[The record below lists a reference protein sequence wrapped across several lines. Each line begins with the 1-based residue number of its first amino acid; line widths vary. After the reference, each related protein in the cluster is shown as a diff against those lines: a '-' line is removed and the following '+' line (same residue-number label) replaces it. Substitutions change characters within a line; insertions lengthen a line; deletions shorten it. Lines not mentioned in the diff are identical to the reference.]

1 MKILII
7 GSGGREHTMAWKLR
21 RSSKVTEIF
30 CVPGN
35 GGMDGI
41 ARCVALNL
49 EDFEAI
55 TKLAR
60 DEGVDYVLVG
70 PEAPL
75 AAGIVDHLKAV
86 GVRVLG
92 PTRGAALLES
102 SKVFAK
108 DFMTRHNIP
117 TAAYTAY
124 TDAESALAR
133 LRSPETKYPLVVK
146 ADGLAAGKG
155 VVVAQ
160 NADAATDAVRRIMIE
175 REFGAAGDR
184 LIIEECLSGIEASY
198 IVFTDGKTVLPAA
211 AACDHKAIFDNDEGP
226 NTGGMGTYSADDILG
241 LELEKEVLARVIQP
255 VIDGMRAEGAPFQG
269 FLYAGLMLTEKGLHV
284 LEFNVRM
291 GDPECQVILPRLES
305 DFAELVAAL
314 CEERIADYKAA
325 WNPGAAVCVVLA
337 SSGYPGSYEK
347 GKVITGIET
356 AEEDPRIAVF
366 HAGTR
371 RKGGAVFTDGGRVLG
386 VTAVDDDLASAISR
400 AYAAVDKIHFDGR
413 IFRRDIGAKGLIV
426 EKAIIPANENIFR
439 ACTVF

>member
-21 RSSKVTEIF
+21 RSSKVTEVI

-41 ARCVALNL
+41 ARCVAANP
-49 EDFEAI
+49 EDFEAV

-60 DEGVDYVLVG
+60 DEGVDYVLIG

-75 AAGIVDHLKAV
+75 AAGIVDHLKAA
-86 GVRVLG
+86 GVRVFG

-108 DFMTRHNIP
+108 DFMIRHNIP
-117 TAAYTAY
+117 TAGYSAYN
-124 TDAESALAR
+124 DAESALAH

-155 VVVAQ
+155 VVVAK
-160 NADAATDAVRRIMIE
+160 NADEASDAVRRIMID

-184 LIIEECLSGIEASY
+184 LVIEDCLCGIEASY

-211 AACDHKAIFDNDEGP
+211 AARDHKAIFDNDEGP

-241 LELEKEVLARVIQP
+241 TELEKEVLARVIQP

-269 FLYAGLMLTEKGLHV
+269 FLYAGLMLTANGPQV

-305 DFAELVAAL
+305 DFAELIAAL
-314 CEERIADYKAA
+314 CEERLADYKAA
-325 WNPGAAVCVVLA
+325 WSPGAAVCVVL
-337 SSGYPGSYEK
+337 SSKGYPGPYEK
-347 GKVITGIET
+347 GKVIAGIET
-356 AEEDPRIAVF
+356 AEEDQQVAVF

-371 RKGGAVFTDGGRVLG
+371 RKGDAVLTEGGRVLG
-386 VTAVDDDLASAISR
+386 VTAVDGDLASAIKR
-400 AYAAVDKIHFDGR
+400 AYAAVDKIHFDGMY
-413 IFRRDIGAKGLIV
+413 FRRDIGAKGL
-426 EKAIIPANENIFR
+426 K
-439 ACTVF
+439 